1 MAGLAKSRT
10 EVETTQELP
19 ASQQEDTKEN
29 NTRSTKPKKKVT
41 FDENA
46 KDGNE
51 EQTTSKQQRHMDV
64 SFAPLR
70 ESRSSLR
77 PKSTNFDGLPMKM
90 NVVERQPQKRPVD
103 QYSGDGERIADSD
116 DESDEELGNNVAKG
130 SPSYTSDD
138 RQSDEDDGSTSDLVL
153 GSDDDMDVSQA
164 QLQREA
170 ALEYFR
176 LRESMGA
183 ELSQVLSTTTHD
195 EDDPWNR
202 PVRFMLNCAW
212 LISLTVHFWCRRYH
226 WKPPWLLADQN
237 QVSRD
242 LKPPEKAPIPQGRR
256 VSRLQASLYLVV
268 MPRKSKNR
276 SGMANWWMESLS
288 VVRKVRVLRRTR
300 TGTKQR
306 NA

>member
-1 MAGLAKSRT
+1 MLEAEEEEDVAKEAEQEEREARDLIEKAKADAIAEAERKAAAREMQKKMGKALMAGLAKSRT
-10 EVETTQELP
+10 EVETTQEPP
-19 ASQQEDTKEN
+19 ASQQEDTKEK

-90 NVVERQPQKRPVD
+90 NVVERQPHKRPVD

-202 PVRFMLNCAW
+202 PVRNMLNLCVAYFADCA
-212 LISLTVHFWCRRYH
+212 LDVGGT
-226 WKPPWLLADQN
+226 
-237 QVSRD
+237 
-242 LKPPEKAPIPQGRR
+242 
-256 VSRLQASLYLVV
+256 
-268 MPRKSKNR
+268 
-276 SGMANWWMESLS
+276 
-288 VVRKVRVLRRTR
+288 
-300 TGTKQR
+300 TGSHPGF
-306 NA
+306 